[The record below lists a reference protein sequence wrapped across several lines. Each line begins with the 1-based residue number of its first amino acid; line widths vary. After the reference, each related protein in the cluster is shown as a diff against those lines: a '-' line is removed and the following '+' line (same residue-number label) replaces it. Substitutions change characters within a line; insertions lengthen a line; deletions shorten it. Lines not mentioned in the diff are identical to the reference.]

1 MANSDW
7 STIVI
12 CRPVFSKHD
21 TTSTR
26 GARKFIASKYAV
38 FSFSNDNFIM
48 ETEESIEIA
57 DLHARF
63 NAYGSTIDA
72 EGEEEEEMV
81 EDEEVDVDS
90 NCRNYFL

>member
-1 MANSDW
+1 M
-7 STIVI
+7 
-12 CRPVFSKHD
+12 
-21 TTSTR
+21 
-26 GARKFIASKYAV
+26 SKYAV

-57 DLHARF
+57 DLHVRF

-72 EGEEEEEMV
+72 EGEEEEEEMV

-90 NCRNYFL
+90 NCRKFFPVNFWRENFLFACCCR